1 MTVRTTR
8 VGFQEDKRSREELE
22 RDGYVFLE
30 RTSVYLS
37 KSDHTP
43 VWVELYLKDK
53 EMVVKVL
60 ETPELFKV
68 LNDLEETRE
77 RA

>member
-1 MTVRTTR
+1 
-8 VGFQEDKRSREELE
+8 
-22 RDGYVFLE
+22 
-30 RTSVYLS
+30 
-37 KSDHTP
+37 

-68 LNDLEETRE
+68 LNDLGETHE